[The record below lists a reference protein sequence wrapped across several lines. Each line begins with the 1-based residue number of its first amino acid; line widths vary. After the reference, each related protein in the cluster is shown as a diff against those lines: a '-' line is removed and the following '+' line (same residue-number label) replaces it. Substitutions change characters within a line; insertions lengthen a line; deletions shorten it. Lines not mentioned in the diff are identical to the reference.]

1 MKIFYSPKFGRQYKK
16 LPINVRLLAEKREH
30 IFRKNPFHPTL
41 KTHKLQ
47 GKLEEFW
54 AFSIDYK
61 YRIIFEFR
69 QDKTVH
75 FHSVGD
81 HDIYD

>member
-16 LPINVRLLAEKREH
+16 LPREVQLLAEKREQ

-41 KTHKLQ
+41 KTHKLG

-61 YRIIFEFR
+61 YRIIFEFMP
-69 QDKTVH
+69 DKTVH

-81 HDIYD
+81 HDIYN

>member
-16 LPINVRLLAEKREH
+16 LPQPIKLLAEERER
-30 IFRKNPFHPTL
+30 IFRKNPFHPSL

-47 GKLEEFW
+47 GKLSEFW
-54 AFSIDYK
+54 SFSVDYK
-61 YRIIFEFR
+61 YRIIFEFMEN
-69 QDKTVH
+69 KIVH

-81 HDIYD
+81 HNIYD